1 MTNFDQSEW
10 KDSENV
16 QEFVENAD
24 NYILE
29 RERQFKILGSFYNHY
44 LKKKD
49 DKISLKVLDL
59 GSGSGRVTAEILK
72 IDENAEVFLV
82 DGSSEM
88 LETAKSHLEYG
99 NNMHLINKT
108 FQDLIITD
116 NFSADFDLIIS
127 SLAIHHL
134 SKEEKYTMFKYIYNH
149 LVDGGF
155 FINMEVILPL
165 SPSLEEW
172 YLILWKE
179 WIQENE
185 IKLGL
190 EESFQHIPVK
200 YKNNPDNHPNSLGY
214 QLDALKRIGFK
225 NVDCHYKYGIFTMYG
240 GER

>member
-1 MTNFDQSEW
+1 MNQSEW